1 MKKKVRFT
9 IRTKLSILSIVTIAI
24 TGVTLGIFLS
34 NSFSQSA
41 YNTATAN
48 LEGQASSAT
57 KSLENNIAS
66 TETSIKLLVNQIG
79 YNDQFAN
86 NIEKMASE
94 DAEIEKKAS
103 DEVKKSLTGAKG
115 IGDGSSIIGAMDYL
129 VVSDQN
135 IENAMM
141 YSPYVTSPILSR
153 LLPVNSSKIS
163 FTNELYEK
171 LNEHSGKSLW
181 FFVGDD
187 ELYVWKA
194 LVNYGVEDTYD
205 MKVVG
210 YIEYTLNR
218 ESFLSPL
225 TETKYENEGMV
236 LLDENKNTV
245 LSLSCGSEA
254 IDNELLNSV
263 PSLINGTS
271 RKKTYTVSVNSISTK
286 GWTFYSYINHDMI
299 EKTNRQN
306 TLLTTVVV
314 SGAVIIGVVASILL
328 SNGTIRRVKNLSSA
342 ATSISGGKYSSR
354 VDVKANDEITDVGV
368 SFNSMAGQ
376 IQDVLNELVLQQDSI
391 SENFAIILSNKS
403 GESGNHVKRV
413 SEYSAILAEELGFS
427 ESEVHDIRIASMLH
441 DVGKIM
447 IDESILHKPGRF
459 TEEEYKIMQQ
469 HVVYGGQLLK
479 GVPGNIMQLGAIIA
493 EHHHERY
500 DGKGYC
506 KGLKGEEI
514 PKEAQITSVADVF
527 DALVSRR
534 CYKDAWT
541 IEQAYDEMVA
551 QSGTQFGPDVIEA
564 FKRRFEDF
572 KHIAEIYKE

>member
-1 MKKKVRFT
+1 MKKKTRFT
-9 IRTKLSILSIVTIAI
+9 IRTKLSILSVVTIAI
-24 TGVTLGIFLS
+24 TGVSLGIFLS
-34 NSFSQSA
+34 NSFSTSA
-41 YNTATAN
+41 YNTAIAN
-48 LEGQASSAT
+48 LEGSASNAAM
-57 KSLENNIAS
+57 SLQNNISS

-79 YNDQFAN
+79 YNSDFAN
-86 NIEKMASE
+86 HIETVSSSAESANKIKVALSGE
-94 DAEIEKKAS
+94 DG
-103 DEVKKSLTGAKG
+103 V
-115 IGDGSSIIGAMDYL
+115 GDGSTIIGAMDYL
-129 VVSDQN
+129 VVSDKD
-135 IENAMM
+135 IEDATM
-141 YSPYVTSPILSR
+141 YSPFVNNPILSR
-153 LLPVNSSKIS
+153 LFPVSSSKIAY
-163 FTNELYEK
+163 TNELYNK
-171 LNEHSGKSLW
+171 LIEHPGKSLW
-181 FFVGDD
+181 FFKGDS

-194 LVNYGVEDTYD
+194 LVNYGVEDTYN

-218 ESFLSPL
+218 ASFLTPL
-225 TETKYENEGMV
+225 TDTKYENEGMI
-236 LLDENKNTV
+236 LLDSDNQVV
-245 LSLSCGSEA
+245 LSLSCGAES
-254 IDNELLNSV
+254 IDKEVLDNLSTTK
-263 PSLINGTS
+263 NGTT
-271 RKKTYTVSVNSISTK
+271 RNKNHTISVNPITLE
-286 GWTFYSYINHDMI
+286 GWTYYSYINHEMI
-299 EKTNRQN
+299 EKTNREN
-306 TLLTTVVV
+306 TLLTIIIV
-314 SGAVIIGVVASILL
+314 SSAIIVGVVAAILL
-328 SNGTIRRVKNLSSA
+328 ANGTIKRVKNLSNA
-342 ATSISGGKYSSR
+342 ATSISSGEYNSR
-354 VDVKANDEITDVGV
+354 VEVKSNDEITDVSI

-413 SEYSAILAEELGFS
+413 SEYSAVLAEELGFN

-459 TEEEYKIMQQ
+459 TDEEYKIMQQ

-493 EHHHERY
+493 EYHHERW

-506 KGLKGEEI
+506 KGAKGNEI
-514 PKEAQITSVADVF
+514 PKEAQIASVADVF

-541 IEQAYDEMVA
+541 IEQAYDEMVS
-551 QSGTQFGPDVIEA
+551 QSGAQFAPDVIEA